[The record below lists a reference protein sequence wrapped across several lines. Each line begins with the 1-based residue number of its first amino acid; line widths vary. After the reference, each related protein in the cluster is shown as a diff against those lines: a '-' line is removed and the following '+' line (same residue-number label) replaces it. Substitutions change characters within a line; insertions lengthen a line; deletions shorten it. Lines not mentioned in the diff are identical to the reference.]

1 MNIAIGCDHTGH
13 ELKKAIIDFLTCSG
27 KNVVD
32 LPASEGDEFPEIGER
47 VAKEV
52 VSGRADFGVIICG
65 TGIGVS
71 IAANKVPGARAAL
84 CTDSFCARM
93 TRLHNDANILALGA
107 RVVGLDLAIDIVS
120 NFFSTDFSNE
130 ERHVRRIGKISKL
143 DETLRNKNYKY

>member
-1 MNIAIGCDHTGH
+1 MKVTIGCDHTGN
-13 ELKKAIIDFLTCSG
+13 ELKKAIIEFLTCQG
-27 KNVVD
+27 KEVFD
-32 LPASEGDEFPEIGER
+32 LSACEGDEFPEIGER
-47 VAKEV
+47 VAREV
-52 VSGRADFGVIICG
+52 VSGKSDFGVIICG

-120 NFFSTDFSNE
+120 NFFATDFSHE
-130 ERHVRRIGKISKL
+130 ERHVRRIGKIAKI
-143 DETLRNKNYKY
+143 DDKFRKE